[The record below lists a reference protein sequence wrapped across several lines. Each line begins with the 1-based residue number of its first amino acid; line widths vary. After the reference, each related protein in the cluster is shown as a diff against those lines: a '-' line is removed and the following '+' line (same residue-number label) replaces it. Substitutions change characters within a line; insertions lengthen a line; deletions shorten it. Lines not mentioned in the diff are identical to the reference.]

1 MTSRVGPEGEVVI
14 PKQLR
19 DQLGIAPGDE
29 LEFALEGA
37 AIRVELVRGAADLRG
52 SLKGR
57 GLVSELEADHREK
70 GLTAHCSRPSTD

>member
-14 PKQLR
+14 PKQQP

-37 AIRVELVRGAADLRG
+37 AIRIELVRGARDLRG

-57 GLVSELEADHREK
+57 GLVSQLEADHRE
-70 GLTAHCSRPSTD
+70 